1 MFEIKKETLETHE
14 VMLTVTLD
22 DETKQQ
28 AMKKA
33 ASKIARHVNIPG
45 FRRGRA
51 PYQVIKQ
58 YVGESA
64 ILDEALDDWL
74 EEAYSDI
81 LEQAEIDPYGPGS
94 LVSRA
99 TDPLTVKIR
108 VPLVPTVN
116 LGDYRNLRV
125 EWQEPEIDEE
135 TVAADMEKLREQY
148 AMLEPVDRPANWG
161 DMVVMDITGT
171 SEEMSILSENGME
184 AVLKE
189 DAPIVVP
196 GIAEEIIG
204 MAEGDEKTFTLTLP
218 DEETFQPEELRG
230 KEASFTVQVHEV
242 YDRQLPELDDAFALT
257 VGNFDSLEALKENI
271 RQDLYENALEEAREA
286 YREQALAA
294 LVEMAEIHYP
304 PEVVTNEI
312 HEMYYLLDQQLST
325 SGFRLEDLLRLRGQ
339 TKEQYYAELQPQA
352 VQHVEAGLVLRSLI
366 HSEHIEV
373 TEEDLELLPE
383 YQEAETQVEK
393 ERIASYLLEQ
403 KTMERL
409 EMIARGELPEE
420 EEEVASEEAPEDT
433 AEA

>member
-33 ASKIARHVNIPG
+33 ARKIARHVNIPG

-171 SEEMSILSENGME
+171 SEEMSILSENGIE

-373 TEEDLELLPE
+373 TEEELESLPE